1 MDDEMKVS
9 VIIPTRNGGLYLE
22 QLFVSLK
29 EQSFKPDQIL
39 VVDSSSKDDS
49 MIQIFNTILK
59 ERMPSS

>member
-1 MDDEMKVS
+1 MKVS
-9 VIIPTRNGGLYLE
+9 VIIPTRNGELYLE
-22 QLFVSLK
+22 RLFVSLK

-49 MIQIFNTILK
+49 VIPIFNSIVK